1 VPKIDTG
8 KIETEQVAKLEKIRK
23 RIAQLE
29 AREQAILS
37 RKSRQQRADET
48 RRSIVLGKRLEGLA
62 EHDKRAKAMLQ
73 TLLVDLEKPFRYLFP
88 ERWPDAQRPRK
99 ASKTEKAVS

>member
-1 VPKIDTG
+1 MPIIDTPH
-8 KIETEQVAKLEKIRK
+8 IVPEHLAKLEKIRK

-29 AREQAILS
+29 AREQAILA

-62 EHDKRAKAMLQ
+62 QHDKRAKAMFEM
-73 TLLVDLEKPFRYLFP
+73 LLVDLEEPFRYLFP
-88 ERWPDAQRPRK
+88 EKWPDALRPSKVPK
-99 ASKTEKAVS
+99 AKTS